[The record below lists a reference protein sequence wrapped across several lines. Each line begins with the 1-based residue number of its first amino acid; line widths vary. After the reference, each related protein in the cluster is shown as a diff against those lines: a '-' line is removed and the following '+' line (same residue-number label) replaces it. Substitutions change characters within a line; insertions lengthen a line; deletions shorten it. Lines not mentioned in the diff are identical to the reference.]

1 MIEEIKKIDKNKMFL
16 KVKKP
21 KLSLFKKILMIF
33 GYVKKG

>member
-1 MIEEIKKIDKNKMFL
+1 MIDEIKKIDKNEMFI

-33 GYVKKG
+33 GYVKKR